1 MRIDLRELRAYP
13 GRPVRSEGLEV
24 LDDLVWCDEPL
35 PLVGGVRVIASAFYD
50 EGRVLVTLSVSGKCV
65 RRCSR
70 CLLEFEE
77 EFEREELLEVPLE
90 DPLAPY
96 VEMRPW
102 IAAGVRL
109 AVSQRPLCREDCRG
123 LCADCGADL
132 NVEEHGEGCTQL
144 EPTGGDPRL
153 EKLRELL

>member
-1 MRIDLRELRAYP
+1 MRIDLKELRAYP

-35 PLVGGVRVIASAFYD
+35 PLVGAVRVVASAFYD
-50 EGRVLVTLSVSGKCV
+50 EKRVFVTLRVSGTGV

-77 EFEREELLEVPLE
+77 EFDREELIEVNLE
-90 DPLAPY
+90 DPNAPY
-96 VEMRPW
+96 VELRPW

-109 AVSQRPLCREDCRG
+109 AVSSRPLCRADCRG
-123 LCADCGADL
+123 LCARCGADL
-132 NVEEHGEGCTQL
+132 NVEEHREGCGEIAPAL
-144 EPTGGDPRL
+144 DPRL
-153 EKLRELL
+153 EKLREFL